1 MIREDMKFD
10 VRTLKHR
17 LRRAELAP
25 KEIEKHLSA
34 LPDEADE
41 AETTKTEFVASF
53 EETNYKSA

>member
-17 LRRAELAP
+17 TRRAELSP
-25 KEIEKHLSA
+25 QEIEEHLAA

-53 EETNYKSA
+53 EEKDYRS

>member
-10 VRTLKHR
+10 VRTLKYR
-17 LRRAELAP
+17 SRRSELSP
-25 KEIEKHLSA
+25 KEIEKHLAS

-53 EETNYKSA
+53 EEKNYKS